1 MQMADTVTTTATY
14 DGDFVTGM
22 DVIMGSLDVGAIP
35 LSAPATE
42 EQKKKLAEVWD
53 ELYKVD
59 VSDYTETKNNLTYL
73 PWSDAMTEVYKR
85 YPDMEYNILWFDG
98 DPYLYREGLGYMVF
112 TTVTIE
118 GKTKIMWLPVLDYRN
133 QILKN
138 PTWYEINKS
147 LMRCLVKNFAAFGLG
162 MYIYKKDSL
171 PEDALEAQKQEAAA
185 AQELEAK
192 RKEITELGKDAIG
205 KKKITGPKL
214 RELITSLNPAG
225 GAPGDIEDVETAEA
239 VIAAI
244 KKLKAPPKKKEEV
257 SDEK

>member
-1 MQMADTVTTTATY
+1 MADTVTTTTTY
-14 DGDFVTGM
+14 DGDFLTRMSNLSVS
-22 DVIMGSLDVGAIP
+22 VIP

-42 EQKKKLAEVWD
+42 EQKKQLAEVWD

-59 VSDYTETKNNLTYL
+59 VSAYTETKNNLTYL

-85 YPDMEYNILWFDG
+85 YPDMEYNILWFEG
-98 DPYLYREGLGYMVF
+98 NPYLYREGLGYMVF

-118 GKTKIMWLPVLDYRN
+118 GKTKLMWLPVLDYRN

-147 LMRCLVKNFAAFGLG
+147 LMRCLCKNFAAFGLG

-171 PEDALEAQKQEAAA
+171 PEDAMEAQKKEAAA
-185 AQELEAK
+185 AKELEAK
-192 RKEITELGKDAIG
+192 RKEITELGKEAIG

-225 GAPGDIEDVETAEA
+225 GAPGDIEDVAIADA
-239 VIAAI
+239 VIAEI
-244 KKLKAPPKKKEEV
+244 KKLKSPPKKTAKTEE
-257 SDEK
+257 

>member
-1 MQMADTVTTTATY
+1 MDDKNMTYTCWTSNEAPAVAD
-14 DGDFVTGM
+14 F
-22 DVIMGSLDVGAIP
+22 IP
-35 LSAPATE
+35 LSKPLDEAG
-42 EQKKKLAEVWD
+42 KKKLSEVWD

-59 VSDYTETKNNLTYL
+59 VSAYVEEKNGLTYL
-73 PWSDAMTEVYKR
+73 PWSDAMAEINKR
-85 YPDMEYNILWFDG
+85 YPDNEYNLLWFDG
-98 DPYLYREGLGYMVF
+98 DPYLYREGFGYCVF

-118 GKTKIMWLPVLDYRN
+118 GKTKMMWLPILDYRN
-133 QILKN
+133 QIIKN
-138 PTWYEINKS
+138 PTFYDWNKS
-147 LMRCLVKNFAAFGLG
+147 VLRCLVKNYAMFGLG
-162 MYIYKKDSL
+162 LYIYKKDSL
-171 PEDALEAQKQEAAA
+171 PEDAMEAQKKEAAA
-185 AQELEAK
+185 AKELEAK

-244 KKLKAPPKKKEEV
+244 KKLRTPPKKKEEV